1 MAQSIDWDWISRH
14 TDDIQELTIKHVE
27 LVLVAVA
34 ISVAIWVPLGVL
46 LRNRRIIFPGATI
59 IAGLIYTI
67 PSLALF
73 AFLVP
78 STGIGRNTV
87 IIGLVLYSPLILIRN
102 TVVGLQAVPA
112 PVHEA
117 ARGMGFTPLQT
128 LLRVELPLALPSIFA
143 GIRIITVTTVG
154 IATIGVLV
162 GAEGL
167 GTLIYTDGLNRDFLT
182 PIVVGGVV
190 ATVLAIVLDLV
201 LVGIERILTP
211 WSRARAVRA

>member
-14 TDDIQELTIKHVE
+14 QDDIRALTVEHVE
-27 LVLVAVA
+27 LVVVAVG
-34 ISVAIWVPLGVL
+34 ISVVLWVPIGVM
-46 LRNRRIIFPGATI
+46 LRNRRFGFAGATTL
-59 IAGLIYTI
+59 AGLIYTI

-78 STGIGRNTV
+78 TTGIGRNTV
-87 IIGLVLYSPLILIRN
+87 IIGLVLYSPLILMRN
-102 TVVGLQAVPA
+102 TVVGLQSVPG
-112 PVHEA
+112 PVREA
-117 ARGMGFTPLQT
+117 ARGMGFTPRQS
-128 LLRVELPLALPSIFA
+128 LLRVEVPLALPSIFA

-182 PIVVGGVV
+182 PIVVGGVM
-190 ATVLAIVLDLV
+190 ATLLAVVLDLL
-201 LVGIERILTP
+201 LVGAERLLTP
-211 WSRARAVRA
+211 WARARAARG

>member
-1 MAQSIDWDWISRH
+1 MAQSIDWDWVSRH
-14 TDDIQELTIKHVE
+14 TDDIQDLTIKHVQ

-34 ISVAIWVPLGVL
+34 ISVVIWIPVGVL
-46 LRNRRIIFPGATI
+46 LRNRRILFPGATI

-128 LLRVELPLALPSIFA
+128 LLRVEVPLALPSIFA

-190 ATVLAIVLDLV
+190 ATLLAIVLDLI
-201 LVGIERILTP
+201 LVGIERLLTP
-211 WSRARAVRA
+211 WSRARVARG